1 MALRRHAAIEVGGFD
16 ERLGPGAPLH
26 GEEHDLVLRLYE
38 AGWQGVVADAPV
50 VEHLDWRDDSDRL
63 ANLLVYSRGAGAFL
77 GAALP
82 RLPKAAAPL
91 VVSRARSQPALSRPC
106 PRESVAFGPPTFV
119 SFAHGRLRGVL

>member
-50 VEHLDWRDDSDRL
+50 VEHLDWRDDSERL

-77 GAALP
+77 GAAL
-82 RLPKAAAPL
+82 RRSPKAAAPL
-91 VVSRARSQPALSRPC
+91 VVDRKS
-106 PRESVAFGPPTFV
+106 T
-119 SFAHGRLRGVL
+119 RLNSSHSCATRLPSSA

>member
-50 VEHLDWRDDSDRL
+50 VEHLDWRDDSERL

-77 GAALP
+77 GAALR
-82 RLPKAAAPL
+82 RLATDAATHDL
-91 VVSRARSQPALSRPC
+91 RRARHPLAPVIAL
-106 PRESVAFGPPTFV
+106 T
-119 SFAHGRLRGVL
+119 GRT